1 MIDRRRAFV
10 ALALLTIV
18 SIGSARA
25 EPALRNAGTLFW
37 IDPKEQFIAVY
48 MVQVN
53 NGDRIMLR
61 NQFRTM
67 VRSAIIN

>member
-1 MIDRRRAFV
+1 LYPLEAPGRS
-10 ALALLTIV
+10 L
-18 SIGSARA
+18 
-25 EPALRNAGTLFW
+25 PLRNAGTLFW
-37 IDPKEQFIAVY
+37 IDPKEQFIAIH

-53 NGDRIMLR
+53 NGDRIMLA

>member
-1 MIDRRRAFV
+1 
-10 ALALLTIV
+10 
-18 SIGSARA
+18 
-25 EPALRNAGTLFW
+25 LFW